1 MKKNFKIVAIVPIK
15 SISKRVKNKN
25 FKKISGKPLYQFLLD
40 KLPKCNFDE
49 VYIDSNSQKIKN
61 YCTKKKFK
69 FIKRLPHLA
78 KDNANGNDLLNYHR
92 RIINADIYFQLF
104 VTSPLLR
111 IKTINKCIDL
121 LKKNKFHDSILTC
134 KSVYTWFWYK
144 NKPVNYNPKILPRSQ
159 DAIPVKYETT
169 GLYGIKKKALK
180 NLKCRVGQKPY
191 FFEVSEEETIDLDNY
206 KDFEYL
212 KYYVNKYLRST
223 VKRRT

>member
-1 MKKNFKIVAIVPIK
+1 MEKNFKIVAIVPIK

-121 LKKNKFHDSILTC
+121 LKKSKFHDSILTC

-159 DAIPVKYETT
+159 DALPLVYETT
-169 GLYGIKKKALK
+169 GLYGINRKSLMKYKSRIGKK
-180 NLKCRVGQKPY
+180 PF
-191 FFEVSEEETIDLDNY
+191 FFEVSDEEAIDLDNE
-206 KDFEYL
+206 KDFQYL
-212 KYYVNKYLRST
+212 DYYVKKFL
-223 VKRRT
+223 